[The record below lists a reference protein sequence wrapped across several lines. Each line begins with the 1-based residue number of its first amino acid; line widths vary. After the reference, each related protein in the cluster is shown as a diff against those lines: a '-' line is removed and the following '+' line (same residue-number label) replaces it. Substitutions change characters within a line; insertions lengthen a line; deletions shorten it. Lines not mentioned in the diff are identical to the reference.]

1 LYYNL
6 LLVANDIYFKL
17 LRICIKSICAVC
29 DMEKIEKIYI
39 ADLGL
44 RNKYQETIKSIS
56 DKIEI
61 INANTNT
68 GNSRE
73 IYSKSWI
80 DSVSQK
86 TAILNM
92 LIKTGHTPVIMLDSD
107 TLTIEDFSD
116 TIDADYDIQVCK
128 RAKPLLRPDG
138 LLVEYIASFVAINNA
153 KGEAF
158 VSAWINRLGQ
168 RISQKMIPPHETPAM
183 VETLQQNK
191 ELNIGILEDKIVS
204 CENDYFPGI
213 TKIIHAKGRDRNDRI
228 SIFRFANIRNLPYKK
243 IICLFDGMEKMAFT
257 VVFILK
263 RMFSLYIFKEK
274 LKSLLKRLIQS

>member
-1 LYYNL
+1 
-6 LLVANDIYFKL
+6 
-17 LRICIKSICAVC
+17 
-29 DMEKIEKIYI
+29 MEKIEKIYI